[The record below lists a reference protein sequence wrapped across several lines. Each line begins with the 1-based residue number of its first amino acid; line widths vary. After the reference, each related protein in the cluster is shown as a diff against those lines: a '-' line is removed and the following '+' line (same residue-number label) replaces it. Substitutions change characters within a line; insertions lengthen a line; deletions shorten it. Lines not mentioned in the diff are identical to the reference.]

1 MSRTLP
7 TPAIESPRQVDPGA
21 MIDGYRVEPG
31 LSVGVGNCLVVQAIS
46 PSGGRVAL
54 KLLGD
59 AAAGP
64 EERGRILRLAR
75 ARASIVHP
83 HLAGLVGAGE
93 HEGRLYIV
101 SELPAGRTL
110 ADRLRDG
117 VLSTDEAVRLAAGV
131 ASALEAAARQRLVH
145 AELSPQ
151 SIHLADESP
160 AHPLL
165 TDFGI
170 GRPRARPL
178 NLRLT
183 VEEAEYRAPEEI
195 RGEPSQP
202 KSNAYSLACVL
213 FECLTGAP
221 PYAYDRPILTLHAHL
236 VEPPPRPSALRP
248 DLPSELDEVFAGAM
262 AKDPARRLGYVALV
276 RGAAEALGVKVELPS
291 RFAAP
296 AEKRPTRRPKRFA
309 APAEKRHTRRPK
321 RSSAPVKP
329 RPHATAAPAAK
340 PQPIPRR
347 PPKGDPKPRRRSS
360 LRSRSALVVALV
372 ALMASAVGG
381 FTLGRSDP
389 SAVAPPAPT
398 RAQPPPET
406 AELEQAEY
414 VRSVSRV
421 IDRLSARRTAARSK
435 LRRAQRPEQQAE
447 AARALVRAYADARRQ
462 LSAEPP
468 ASGAG
473 AQLRDQLRSAERAY
487 RRLAAAANSDNPR
500 AWRAASKAAVE
511 HERSFERS
519 LRTLT
524 TA

>member
-1 MSRTLP
+1 MSRARSTL
-7 TPAIESPRQVDPGA
+7 ALESPGQLEPGA
-21 MIDGYRVEPG
+21 MVDGYRVERV
-31 LSVGVGNCLVVQAIS
+31 LSVGVGNCLLVQAMA
-46 PSGGRVAL
+46 PSGMRVAL
-54 KLLGD
+54 KLVGD
-59 AAAGP
+59 AAGDP
-64 EERGRILRLAR
+64 EERRRVLRLVR

-83 HLAGLVGAGE
+83 HLTRLIGAGE
-93 HEGRLYIV
+93 HHGRLYLV
-101 SELPAGRTL
+101 SELPAGQTL
-110 ADRLRDG
+110 ADRLSEG
-117 VLSTDEAVRLAAGV
+117 VIPADEAVRLAAGV
-131 ASALEAAARQRLVH
+131 ASALEAAAAQRLVH
-145 AELSPQ
+145 VELSPE
-151 SIHLADESP
+151 SILLADKGP
-160 AHPLL
+160 PHALL

-221 PYAYDRPILTLHAHL
+221 PYAYDRPILNLHAHL

-248 DLPSELDEVFAGAM
+248 ELPSELDEVFARAM
-262 AKDPARRLGYVALV
+262 AKDPAQRLGSVALV
-276 RGAAEALGVKVELPS
+276 RGAAAVLGVKVDVPS
-291 RFAAP
+291 RAPAP
-296 AEKRPTRRPKRFA
+296 AEKRPTRRPKLSA
-309 APAEKRHTRRPK
+309 APAR
-321 RSSAPVKP
+321 P
-329 RPHATAAPAAK
+329 RPHATTAAPAK
-340 PQPIPRR
+340 PQPTPRR
-347 PPKGDPKPRRRSS
+347 APKGDPKPRRRRG
-360 LRSRSALVVALV
+360 LRSRSALVVVLV
-372 ALMASAVGG
+372 ALTASAVSG
-381 FTLGRSDP
+381 FTLGQSDP
-389 SAVAPPAPT
+389 AVDPPAPT
-398 RAQPPPET
+398 RAQPPAAT

-414 VRSVSRV
+414 VRSVSPV

-435 LRRAQRPEQQAE
+435 LRRARRPEQQAA

-468 ASGAG
+468 ASLAG
-473 AQLRDQLRSAERAY
+473 ARLRDQLRSAERAY
-487 RRLAAAANSDNPR
+487 RRLAAAARADNPR